1 MTEETTEVPVPTAKK
16 NKKEREKEKV
26 EKEKLKADTVDLKS
40 PDPSH
45 LGLDKMTVSEPIPYI
60 WLSIQHNWHLSG
72 FEIISS
78 MKLPSPEEVYTLLF
92 MLDHFFIFA

>member
-26 EKEKLKADTVDLKS
+26 EKEKLKAETVDLKS
-40 PDPSH
+40 PDPSQDRTE
-45 LGLDKMTVSEPIPYI
+45 GLDKMTVSEPIPYI

-78 MKLPSPEEVYTLLF
+78 MKLPSPEEVYTY
-92 MLDHFFIFA
+92 A